1 MYSLRNQILGKS
13 FIDVIFNH
21 IMDVGGARWQKIAT
35 SGLFKGDNK
44 ELPQI
49 KFYYCDRLL
58 SVYRRCAAGVE
69 TLLT

>member
-1 MYSLRNQILGKS
+1 
-13 FIDVIFNH
+13 
-21 IMDVGGARWQKIAT
+21 MDVGGARWQKIAT